1 MKESIDTG
9 KILGVAFEKFL
20 ENDLDLKAQLS
31 IRRSIDINY
40 PKIILQSSV
49 NAIQFIFQRSQYKN
63 IIAVVDC
70 YSLLNVHKQFVKYRP
85 QEIETVKNSHVKA
98 KLYWKYVFTATA
110 ESKWRHYKKERMLK
124 HWRIYKE
131 YIAKYKSKLIMTMAK
146 NTIPEKD
153 LLYLENLEKD
163 LTLESIFDAREY
175 CNDDLRSK
183 KLTSNNNEAAKKELP
198 ESRPMNYVEMRFI
211 LNVPLIGLKLI
222 NHGVEILRFNF
233 THIVSRFESR
243 PVAKSFYFLINTR
256 SIDAFGI
263 YYKDSL
269 RNATKT
275 EMVPMIRSKNEK
287 NLADN
292 KASYMATEDNTDM
305 FFTLAFET
313 NPISIQPPV
322 EFSIRTRVKSLEVY
336 YEKTCIT
343 EILNF
348 FKSDTFGIENVV
360 NIKKI
365 QENVWSKAGVIFA
378 VENHKQFHVSAELSS
393 PYFVIPAKGN
403 YCLRTY

>member
-1 MKESIDTG
+1 M
-9 KILGVAFEKFL
+9 GVAFEKFL

-31 IRRSIDINY
+31 IRRSVDVNY
-40 PKIILQSSV
+40 PKIIFQSSV

-63 IIAVVDC
+63 IIAIVDC

-85 QEIETVKNSHVKA
+85 QEIETVKNSQVKA

-131 YIAKYKSKLIMTMAK
+131 YISKYKTKLIMTMAK

-153 LLYLENLEKD
+153 LIYLESLEKD
-163 LTLESIFDAREY
+163 LTLESILDAREY

-183 KLTSNNNEAAKKELP
+183 RLTNTNEAVKKELP
-198 ESRPMNYVEMRFI
+198 ESRPINYVEMRFI

-222 NHGVEILRFNF
+222 NYGVEILRFNF
-233 THIVSRFESR
+233 THIVSRFETR

-263 YYKDSL
+263 YYKENL
-269 RNATKT
+269 RNANKN
-275 EMVPMIRSKNEK
+275 EMVPMIRSKN
-287 NLADN
+287 
-292 KASYMATEDNTDM
+292 KAVENNDFDMATEDNTDM

-313 NPISIQPPV
+313 NPTNIQPPV
-322 EFSIRTRVKSLEVY
+322 EFSLRTRVKSLEVY

-378 VENHKQFHVSAELSS
+378 VENHKQFHISAELSS

-403 YCLRTY
+403 LYFLVNLTLSTNLPKIN